1 MRWWVSDIWVNL
13 EIPAVAILAQTS
25 NYYISYSAIKVKY
38 TTTLNQIISRVVITI
53 VRIIVIII
61 VSYCTDK
68 TSVIW

>member
-1 MRWWVSDIWVNL
+1 M
-13 EIPAVAILAQTS
+13 AILAQTS

-53 VRIIVIII
+53 IRIIVIII

-68 TSVIW
+68 TSVI